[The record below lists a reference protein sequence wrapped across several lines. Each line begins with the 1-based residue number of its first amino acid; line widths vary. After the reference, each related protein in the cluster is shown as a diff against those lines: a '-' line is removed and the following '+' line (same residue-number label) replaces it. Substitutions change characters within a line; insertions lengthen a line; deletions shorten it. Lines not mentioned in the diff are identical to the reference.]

1 MTDCDLLVS
10 EDKRSYFI
18 NCRRSD
24 DLLEVGAVYIAPSS
38 SSPMKLEAEDGGK
51 LIVTLPPNVVEQPTE
66 MVAVDTSF
74 FID

>member
-1 MTDCDLLVS
+1 MYELLVS

-18 NCRRSD
+18 SCQLRQ

-38 SSPMKLEAEDGGK
+38 SSPMTLESEEGGK
-51 LIVTLPPNVVEQPTE
+51 LTVTLPPNVVGQPTE

>member
-1 MTDCDLLVS
+1 MDFDLLVS

-18 NCRRSD
+18 SCRERH
-24 DLLEVGAVYIAPSS
+24 DLMEVGAVYIAPFS
-38 SSPMKLEAEDGGK
+38 SSPMTLDSEEGGK
-51 LIVTLPPNVVEQPTE
+51 VTLTLPPNVINRPTE

>member
-1 MTDCDLLVS
+1 MIMYELLVS

-18 NCRRSD
+18 SCRERH
-24 DLLEVGAVYIAPSS
+24 DLLEVGAVFIAPSS
-38 SSPMKLEAEDGGK
+38 SSPMTLVSEEGGK
-51 LIVTLPPNVVEQPTE
+51 LTVTLPPNVENQLTE

>member
-1 MTDCDLLVS
+1 MYELLVS

-18 NCRRSD
+18 SCYEKH

-38 SSPMKLEAEDGGK
+38 SSPMTLVTEEGGK
-51 LIVTLPPNVVEQPTE
+51 LTVTLPPNVENQLTE